1 MAFRKETFSI
11 LENGAVITKYILTNE
26 HGLKAAFTDLGGIW
40 LEMWVPDKHGT
51 LADVVLGYDEPEK
64 YLHQDAHFGEIVGRN
79 ANRISNA
86 TCTID
91 GITYALVIND
101 NGINNLH
108 SGPDFLRDRIWDAE
122 ISETEAG
129 TKITF
134 SLFSPDGDQNYPGNA
149 DIRVSYTLTE
159 DDAVR
164 IDYHMTCD
172 EDTIANFTNHAY
184 FNLAGQGSGSALDQK
199 VWIDAD
205 QFTLSDQYCVTTGE
219 LALVKDTPM
228 DFTQFKAIGRDIEA
242 DYEQLKLAGGYDH
255 NWVLNHKTGE
265 LSLSAKAMDE
275 ASGRVLEVYTD
286 LPGIQFYTANFL
298 THMEGKNHAVYD
310 RRDAYC
316 FESQYFPDAVNK
328 PQFASPIL
336 KGGDI
341 YKTTTI
347 YKFKTEA

>member
-1 MAFRKETFSI
+1 MAFSKETFGT
-11 LENGAVITKYILTNE
+11 LENGAVITKYTLTNK
-26 HGLKAAFTDLGGIW
+26 HGLKASFTDLGGIW

-219 LALVKDTPM
+219 LVDMFCSAWGNGLSWENKSD
-228 DFTQFKAIGRDIEA
+228 
-242 DYEQLKLAGGYDH
+242 GGPH
-255 NWVLNHKTGE
+255 E
-265 LSLSAKAMDE
+265 
-275 ASGRVLEVYTD
+275 
-286 LPGIQFYTANFL
+286 ANFL
-298 THMEGKNHAVYD
+298 KLDCSKLKTIFGWHPRYGVKEAIGLTVEWCQEYEKNGDVVAVMD
-310 RRDAYC
+310 RQIKEM
-316 FESQYFPDAVNK
+316 FQ
-328 PQFASPIL
+328 
-336 KGGDI
+336 
-341 YKTTTI
+341 
-347 YKFKTEA
+347 

>member
-1 MAFRKETFSI
+1 MAFSKETFGT
-11 LENGAVITKYILTNE
+11 LENGAVITKYTLTNK
-26 HGLKAAFTDLGGIW
+26 HGLKASFTDLGGIW

-129 TKITF
+129 TKVTF

-219 LALVKDTPM
+219 LVDMFCSAWGNGLSWENKSD
-228 DFTQFKAIGRDIEA
+228 
-242 DYEQLKLAGGYDH
+242 GGPH
-255 NWVLNHKTGE
+255 E
-265 LSLSAKAMDE
+265 
-275 ASGRVLEVYTD
+275 
-286 LPGIQFYTANFL
+286 ANFL
-298 THMEGKNHAVYD
+298 KLD
-310 RRDAYC
+310 C
-316 FESQYFPDAVNK
+316 SK
-328 PQFASPIL
+328 L
-336 KGGDI
+336 
-341 YKTTTI
+341 KTTFGWHPR
-347 YKFKTEA
+347 YGVKEAIGLTVEWCQEYEKNGDVVAVMDRQIKEMFQ

>member
-1 MAFRKETFSI
+1 MAFRKETFGT

-51 LADVVLGYDEPEK
+51 LTDVVLGYDEPEK

-79 ANRISNA
+79 ANRIGSA

-101 NGINNLH
+101 NGVNNLH
-108 SGPDFLRDRIWDAE
+108 SGPDFLRNRIWDAE
-122 ISETEAG
+122 VSETENG

-149 DIRVSYTLTE
+149 DIRVSYTLTNADE
-159 DDAVR
+159 LR

-184 FNLAGQGSGSALDQK
+184 FNLAGQATGSAMHQK

-205 QFTLSDQYCVTTGE
+205 QFTIADQYSIPTGE
-219 LALVKDTPM
+219 LVPVKGTPM
-228 DFTQFKAIGRDIEA
+228 DFTTLKYIDQDIEA
-242 DYEQLKLAGGYDH
+242 DYEPLKFAGGYDH
-255 NWVLNHKTGE
+255 N
-265 LSLSAKAMDE
+265 
-275 ASGRVLEVYTD
+275 
-286 LPGIQFYTANFL
+286 
-298 THMEGKNHAVYD
+298 
-310 RRDAYC
+310 
-316 FESQYFPDAVNK
+316 
-328 PQFASPIL
+328 
-336 KGGDI
+336 
-341 YKTTTI
+341 
-347 YKFKTEA
+347 

>member
-1 MAFRKETFSI
+1 MAFSKETFGT
-11 LENGAVITKYILTNE
+11 LENGAVITKYTLTNK
-26 HGLKAAFTDLGGIW
+26 HGLKASFTDLGGIW

-184 FNLAGQGSGSALDQK
+184 FNLAG
-199 VWIDAD
+199 
-205 QFTLSDQYCVTTGE
+205 
-219 LALVKDTPM
+219 
-228 DFTQFKAIGRDIEA
+228 
-242 DYEQLKLAGGYDH
+242 
-255 NWVLNHKTGE
+255 
-265 LSLSAKAMDE
+265 
-275 ASGRVLEVYTD
+275 
-286 LPGIQFYTANFL
+286 
-298 THMEGKNHAVYD
+298 
-310 RRDAYC
+310 
-316 FESQYFPDAVNK
+316 
-328 PQFASPIL
+328 
-336 KGGDI
+336 
-341 YKTTTI
+341 
-347 YKFKTEA
+347 